1 MMANNFLVKYILP
14 KLYYYVLLI
23 NSLKGIYLVSLYFY
37 EKIILEAD
45 LIRLNLLLPSE
56 IFSILDF

>member
-23 NSLKGIYLVSLYFY
+23 NSLEGIYLVSLYFY
-37 EKIILEAD
+37 EKIIQEAD